1 MCGFTHSSLCFHLSH
16 RVYVPCCPARAHT
29 AQAFPPEKCAKEGE
43 DDSDDQGSDFGGNE
57 SEELETSVVVA
68 DPDKKAGKTRRKKG
82 GAAGAGAS
90 GGGGASSSKAGGPAN
105 GFSGV
110 GPNGAAAGPAPP
122 PITLLRCVRSRW
134 RRRIAAENCKYLEE
148 TFNF

>member
-1 MCGFTHSSLCFHLSH
+1 VCLA
-16 RVYVPCCPARAHT
+16 VARAHT

-57 SEELETSVVVA
+57 SEELETSVVVP

-82 GAAGAGAS
+82 SGAAGAGA
-90 GGGGASSSKAGGPAN
+90 GGGGSGASSSKAGGPAN

-110 GPNGAAAGPAPP
+110 GPNGAAAGPPPP

-134 RRRIAAENCKYLEE
+134 TGQE
-148 TFNF
+148 